1 MAQWPIS
8 GLKEYHIWMERKKT
22 KKMES
27 ILNDL
32 ATPLT
37 KMNTLVKKKTRL
49 TRFKNRPVAAG
60 REKIY
65 SRMEKTIL
73 KVMKIMIKSFPWPFM
88 K

>member
-49 TRFKNRPVAAG
+49 TD
-60 REKIY
+60 
-65 SRMEKTIL
+65 SKTDR
-73 KVMKIMIKSFPWPFM
+73 
-88 K
+88 